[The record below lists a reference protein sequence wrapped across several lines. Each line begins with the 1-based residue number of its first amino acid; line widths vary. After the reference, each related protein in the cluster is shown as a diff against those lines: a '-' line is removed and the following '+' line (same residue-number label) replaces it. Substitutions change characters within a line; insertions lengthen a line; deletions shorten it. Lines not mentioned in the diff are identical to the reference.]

1 MPGKSLEMKASEKFH
16 ELSDN
21 YFNTPAPPEPELV
34 SIPNP
39 KKHPLGTDATQPF
52 GIWCGAAKISNS

>member
-1 MPGKSLEMKASEKFH
+1 MPGKSLEIQASEKFQ

-21 YFNTPAPPEPELV
+21 YSNSPALPEPELV

-39 KKHPLGTDATQPF
+39 TKHPLGTDATQPF
-52 GIWCGAAKISNS
+52 GAGRLK

>member
-1 MPGKSLEMKASEKFH
+1 MPEKSLEIQASEKFQ

-21 YFNTPAPPEPELV
+21 YSNSPALPEPELV

-39 KKHPLGTDATQPF
+39 TKHPLGTDATQPF
-52 GIWCGAAKISNS
+52 GIWCGAAKMSNS